1 MEISLERTAKARWSW
16 IDLDEEGEDH
26 EEDALSDETRPEE
39 QQRSRARPAII
50 ALSDEELLKSNAI
63 DERSSRILESDR
75 SV

>member
-1 MEISLERTAKARWSW
+1 MEISLERIAKARWSW

-26 EEDALSDETRPEE
+26 DEDELRDETRPEE

-50 ALSDEELLKSNAI
+50 EPRPDELLKSNAI
-63 DERSSRILESDR
+63 EERSSRILESDR